1 MAQYHRVLWS
11 EGLFLTQHHLQQF
24 DTFHVYDRSFMSRSL
39 APFAW
44 GASRVVV
51 DPEAVN
57 NRIFALSEFEGIL
70 PDGTTI
76 RAPAVDDPPPSR
88 SFEDLFGPTDETLSV
103 YIALPHLRSG
113 SPGVQMDESADGPP
127 TRYQRAFTTVADEV
141 TGESERE
148 IPFAKKRLMLLF
160 GGEDLEGF
168 DTIKIAE
175 VERTPEGATQLRERY
190 APPLLN
196 VGASGWLMAQ
206 LRGILELAS
215 SRVDNLL
222 GMVRYQDET
231 GTEFSTEDFPRYLQL
246 MTLNS
251 HIPYLTQVLH
261 QPNVHPFAVFN
272 ALSMMAGALAVRVAK
287 HARELPPYRHH
298 ELGPTFSTLLQ
309 VLRDLIPY
317 QGQDPHR
324 RIALQRV
331 EPSRFEGEITD
342 PDLLES
348 FDFYIGVAADMSESD
363 IVAEFRKHAKV
374 ISPELLDK
382 LIGSAI
388 PGANVIFVQLPPAAI
403 PRKAGMVYFRIDR
416 RGDRWEFIQKAA
428 KIGIYV
434 PGQNFP
440 DLDIECVA
448 VPRSRA

>member
-24 DTFHVYDRSFMSRSL
+24 DAFHVYDRSFMSRAL
-39 APFAW
+39 TPFAW
-44 GASRVVV
+44 GASRLVI
-51 DPEAVN
+51 DTEAVN
-57 NRIFALSEFEGIL
+57 NRVFALSEFEGVL

-88 SFEDLFGPTDETLSV
+88 SFEELFGPTDETLSV

-113 SPGVQMDESADGPP
+113 APGVQMDESVDGPP
-127 TRYQRAFTTVADEV
+127 TRYLRAFATVSDEV

-148 IPFAKKRLMLLF
+148 IPFTKKRLMLLF

-175 VERTPEGATQLRERY
+175 IERTAEGVTQLRERY
-190 APPLLN
+190 TPPLLN

-215 SRVDNLL
+215 ARVDNLL
-222 GMVRYQDET
+222 GMVRFQDET

-251 HIPYLTQVLH
+251 HIPFLTQVLH
-261 QPNVHPFAVFN
+261 QPNVHPFVVFS
-272 ALSMMAGALAVRVAK
+272 ALSMMSGALAVRIAK
-287 HARELPPYRHH
+287 HAREMPPYRHN
-298 ELGPTFSTLLQ
+298 ELGPTFTALLQ
-309 VLRDLIPY
+309 ILRELIPF
-317 QGQDPHR
+317 QGRDPHR

-331 EPSRFEGEITD
+331 EPSRFEGEIAD
-342 PDLLES
+342 PELLES
-348 FDFYIGVAADMSESD
+348 FDFYIGVSADMSESN
-363 IVAEFRKHAKV
+363 IVSEFQKHAKV

-388 PGANVIFVQLPPAAI
+388 PGANVIFTQLPPAAI

-416 RGDRWEFIQKAA
+416 RGDRWEFIRKAA

-440 DLDIECVA
+440 DLDVECVA
-448 VPRSRA
+448 VPRGK